1 MSASAKSYVARLVI
15 IGVLLLLAGLCVAAV
30 LALLNIAG
38 TQEKQL
44 SQFDQRLQAVEMTMA
59 DSVTNDGMNAQLDT
73 LRQELATLK
82 QRSESQSD
90 TLRTVTAQLAVA
102 TKPDEQSAVLE
113 KRLAQLETRLAQ
125 WAPALHQLQEQR
137 QPVQKTVNP
146 PVVRAKPATPG
157 TSRTGASVTSSR
169 RVPFQ
174 LTAIELRGGRLL
186 AALAPADIHHLG
198 QVQLLPVGGR
208 YQGWEMTDIQTDRVT
223 LRYQGRTVTLRLP

>member
-1 MSASAKSYVARLVI
+1 MSASAKSYVARPVI

-90 TLRTVTAQLAVA
+90 TLRT
-102 TKPDEQSAVLE
+102 
-113 KRLAQLETRLAQ
+113 
-125 WAPALHQLQEQR
+125 
-137 QPVQKTVNP
+137 
-146 PVVRAKPATPG
+146 
-157 TSRTGASVTSSR
+157 
-169 RVPFQ
+169 
-174 LTAIELRGGRLL
+174 
-186 AALAPADIHHLG
+186 
-198 QVQLLPVGGR
+198 
-208 YQGWEMTDIQTDRVT
+208 
-223 LRYQGRTVTLRLP
+223 